1 GFRVMVGTGIL
12 MLIVS
17 WSAAF
22 FLKRRRN
29 LPKPLALI
37 MVPMALSGQ
46 RRQPWLVTGILKT
59 ADAVGPVAGSHVA
72 LTLAVYLILYVLL
85 LIAYL
90 GVLVHLAL
98 KAAKEGDTSPL
109 PGVMNAAMSQPAAGE

>member
-1 GFRVMVGTGIL
+1 
-12 MLIVS
+12 
-17 WSAAF
+17 
-22 FLKRRRN
+22 
-29 LPKPLALI
+29 
-37 MVPMALSGQ
+37 
-46 RRQPWLVTGILKT
+46 
-59 ADAVGPVAGSHVA
+59 
-72 LTLAVYLILYVLL
+72 LILYVLL

>member
-1 GFRVMVGTGIL
+1 VGTGIL

-22 FLKRRRN
+22 FLK
-29 LPKPLALI
+29 
-37 MVPMALSGQ
+37 